1 VFLSFLKKIAGY
13 LFSNWLAIT
22 FYVLFYIL
30 YDIRVEGITNFTA
43 SGATLITINH
53 KRDLDVPIMS
63 STLHVRKTLFSNKRR
78 MHFIA
83 REDILQSG
91 FLTAHFPIFGFAGP
105 VIHRIN
111 LKPIMIILQAHPI
124 SHLIRQRIGP
134 LIRELQLRSPT
145 VFIEEVFTRKGL
157 STIKTLLDDQHT
169 DNIEHTTVNDFLG
182 YKFRRLHQQTIDIK
196 SFKTEYARSLRERT
210 LKKVRE
216 QIHEIVRILDDGNIC
231 MLAPEGQISTDGRF
245 WPVKSGL
252 FRLVSMTTGNVK
264 ILPVNT
270 TYDFM
275 TDGRR
280 SIYVSIGNELADI
293 KALKKIELE
302 ELVQER
308 IVTLGIV
315 TISQLGS
322 EFLLNMLDNNDASFD
337 EQECV
342 ETISRRVEEI
352 KLLNVNLD
360 KRLHSLDTMKKRIRG
375 FLRYCVNKGILEK
388 ESDGR
393 FVINIRQT
401 NSLTSGNFNEY
412 PVQHSD
418 NELKS
423 LLEFYK

>member
-1 VFLSFLKKIAGY
+1 MFLSFLAKTAGY
-13 LFSNWLAIT
+13 LFSSWLAIT
-22 FYVLFYIL
+22 FYVLFYTL
-30 YDIRVEGITNFTA
+30 YDIRLEGINNFTA
-43 SGATLITINH
+43 SEATLITINH
-53 KRDLDVPIMS
+53 KRDLDVPIMA
-63 STLHVRKTLFSNKRR
+63 STLHVRKTLFSNKHR

-111 LKPIMIILQAHPI
+111 LKPIMIILRAHPI

-157 STIKTLLDDQHT
+157 STLKTLLDGQHT
-169 DNIEHTTVNDFLG
+169 DDIEHTTVNGFLG
-182 YKFRRLHQQTIDIK
+182 YKFRRLRQQPIDIR
-196 SFKTEYARSLRERT
+196 SFKTEYARSLRKLT

-216 QIHEIVRILDDGNIC
+216 QIRDIVQILDDGNIC

-252 FRLVSMTTGNVK
+252 FRLVSMTTGNIK

-280 SIYVSIGNELADI
+280 SIYVSIGNELTDI
-293 KALKKIELE
+293 KGLKKVELE

-322 EFLLNMLDNNDASFD
+322 EFLLNMLSSNYARFN
-337 EQECV
+337 EQEFV
-342 ETISRRVEEI
+342 EAISRRVEEI
-352 KLLNVNLD
+352 KLLNINLD
-360 KRLHSLDTMKKRIRG
+360 KRLYSIDSIKKRISS

-388 ESDGR
+388 ESNGR
-393 FVINIRQT
+393 FVINMRQT
-401 NSLTSGNFNEY
+401 NSLISNDFNEY

>member
-22 FYVLFYIL
+22 FYVLFYTL

>member
-1 VFLSFLKKIAGY
+1 
-13 LFSNWLAIT
+13 
-22 FYVLFYIL
+22 
-30 YDIRVEGITNFTA
+30 
-43 SGATLITINH
+43 
-53 KRDLDVPIMS
+53 
-63 STLHVRKTLFSNKRR
+63 
-78 MHFIA
+78 
-83 REDILQSG
+83 
-91 FLTAHFPIFGFAGP
+91 
-105 VIHRIN
+105 
-111 LKPIMIILQAHPI
+111 MIILRAHPI

-145 VFIEEVFTRKGL
+145 VFIEEVFTSKGL
-157 STIKTLLDDQHT
+157 STLKTLLDGQRTYD
-169 DNIEHTTVNDFLG
+169 IEHTTVNGFLG
-182 YKFRRLHQQTIDIK
+182 YKFRRLHQQPIDIR

-216 QIHEIVRILDDGNIC
+216 QIRDIVQILDDGNIC

-252 FRLVSMTTGNVK
+252 FRLVSMTTGNIK

-280 SIYVSIGNELADI
+280 CIYVSIGNELTDI
-293 KALKKIELE
+293 KGLKKVELE
-302 ELVQER
+302 ELVQEK

-322 EFLLNMLDNNDASFD
+322 EFLLNTLGNNLARFD
-337 EQECV
+337 EQEFV
-342 ETISRRVEEI
+342 EAISCQVEEI
-352 KLLNVNLD
+352 KLLNINLD
-360 KRLHSLDTMKKRIRG
+360 KRLYSIDSIKKRIRS
-375 FLRYCVNKGILEK
+375 FLRYCMNKGILEK

-393 FVINIRQT
+393 FVINMHQT
-401 NSLTSGNFNEY
+401 NSLTSIDLNEY

-423 LLEFYK
+423 ILEFYK